1 MSANLITINNAT
13 LEQLTYRECPVV
25 TVQMIADVHGIA
37 ADNVQKSF
45 QRHAKRFIEGKHY
58 FRLDFTEANKLGLS
72 VQVSRNG
79 LTLFTEKGYLLLT
92 KPLRDNTAWEVQERM
107 VDEYFALKA
116 VAAVATPWD
125 IMAQLV
131 ETGRQQEQR
140 LLALEAQQRADMEAR
155 LATQQQTIEALHQAA
170 QANAKADQALDTQQ
184 FFTLAEYV
192 YLHDLQRQL
201 PEQGYK
207 EAGLFLTDY
216 CVRRGIPVR
225 KIPVAGKRWEEEHG
239 YHIGTLHQALPG
251 YMARRFAQTELT
263 VIPGGA

>member
-1 MSANLITINNAT
+1 MSANQLIPYAPRALNG
-13 LEQLTYRECPVV
+13 E
-25 TVQMIADVHGIA
+25 TVQTVNARDLHGYLGIA
-37 ADNVQKSF
+37 KDYNAWMRQ
-45 QRHAKRFIEGKHY
+45 QIKRARLVEG
-58 FRLDFTEANKLGLS
+58 RDFTTYLEVGSSQGGRQRQDYFVTFDAAKHIGMLS
-72 VQVSRNG
+72 N
-79 LTLFTEKGYLLLT
+79 TDKGQ
-92 KPLRDNTAWEVQERM
+92 EVR
-107 VDEYFALKA
+107 EYFIACEKALQAKA
-116 VAAVATPWD
+116 ADLPTSPWD

-140 LLALEAQQRADMEAR
+140 LLTLEAQQRADMEAR

-170 QANAKADQALDTQQ
+170 QANAKADQALDSQQ

-192 YLHDLQRQL
+192 YLHGLQRQL

-239 YHIGTLHQALPG
+239 YHIGTLQQVLPG

-263 VIPGGA
+263 VISGGA